1 MATTDFE
8 MRFGS
13 KNNNRSTGGRNGQTE
28 EKSEFWINIG
38 YLAKGAG
45 ENGEDIFVAL
55 PLGLPLD
62 TQKPLKTNS
71 SNEAFAALQAA
82 RNDLWE
88 QLMAVAHEL
97 KPGEDRILNADAPLQ
112 IQIRRVR
119 EETTV
124 SVDESKN
131 KFARKL
137 ALA

>member
-1 MATTDFE
+1 MATDFE
-8 MRFGS
+8 MRFGAKS
-13 KNNNRSTGGRNGQTE
+13 NVRAAGKGQND

-45 ENGEDIFVAL
+45 PEGEDIFVSL
-55 PLGLPLD
+55 PMGLPLD
-62 TQKPLKTNS
+62 TMKPLKTNS
-71 SNEAFAALQAA
+71 SNEAFAQLQAA
-82 RNDLWE
+82 RNDVWE
-88 QLMAVAHEL
+88 QLMAIASEL
-97 KPGEDRILNADAPLQ
+97 KAGEERILNADAALQ

-131 KFARKL
+131 KFVRKL